1 MSVLARPGRPLH
13 IRWGGGPDV
22 HDVAD
27 AARAL
32 VRAAEADVT
41 GAPADTAHG
50 EVAAVAEV
58 IDRIHECGP
67 GAKAR
72 ITGDADTEVP
82 VAGAFDDDRLRAAGR
97 VDTREL
103 G

>member
-13 IRWGGGPDV
+13 IRWGGGPDFQ
-22 HDVAD
+22 DVAD
-27 AARAL
+27 VARAL

-41 GAPADTAHG
+41 GAPADTVHG

-58 IDRIHECGP
+58 VDRIH
-67 GAKAR
+67 KAR

-82 VAGAFDDDRLRAAGR
+82 VGGAFDDDRLRAAGR